1 MDKYINRVLG
11 IARTVGNITS
21 MYVDEADKW
30 NPQRIGIAGVT
41 SDGEK
46 FTIKLEIGDPKN
58 EKEAAEY
65 A

>member
-21 MYVDEADKW
+21 MYVGEADKW
-30 NPQRIGIAGVT
+30 NPQRIGISGVT
-41 SDGEK
+41 ADGDK
-46 FTIKLEIGDPKN
+46 FTIKLEIGDPIK